1 MTSGRALDIDENRDR
16 TSYAVR
22 IQSHLYSYGPHPSQT
37 VHLHLPSGSHI
48 PVVVVIHGGYWRAR
62 HGADLAEPLGLD
74 LTRFGVGAAVIEYR
88 RVGEGGGW
96 PTTLADAARAVDS
109 LAAEG
114 QRLAEGRLLVDRVAA
129 IGHSAGGH
137 LAAWL
142 AHRRSLRAGTAG
154 SVGPGESYVPLAGV
168 VTQAGLLDLVSA
180 CDERLGDGAVI
191 DLMEGQARSMPQ
203 RYHHASPLAH
213 VGDGARVVCVHG
225 DADDTVPLSQS
236 ERYATAALA
245 AGDPVQ
251 LVVLPGVGHYE
262 LIDPADPAWEICRDR
277 ALRMV

>member
-1 MTSGRALDIDENRDR
+1 MKVS
-16 TSYAVR
+16 SYQYA
-22 IQSHLYSYGPHPSQT
+22 YGPHPSQT
-37 VHLHLPSGSHI
+37 VRLILPGGSSI
-48 PVVVVIHGGYWRAR
+48 PVAVVIHGGYWRSTV
-62 HGADLAEPLGLD
+62 GAELAEPLGRD

-109 LAAEG
+109 LAGAG
-114 QRLAEGRLLVDRVAA
+114 QQLAEGRLLLDRVAA

-142 AHRRSLRAGTAG
+142 AHRGSLRAGTAG
-154 SVGPGESYVPLAGV
+154 SVGPGESSVPVVGA
-168 VTQAGLLDLVSA
+168 VTQAGRLDLVSA
-180 CDERLGDGAVI
+180 ADERLGQGAVPA
-191 DLMEGQARSMPQ
+191 LMEGVARSLPQ

-236 ERYATAALA
+236 ERYFEAALL
-245 AGDPVQ
+245 AGDPVK
-251 LVVLPGVGHYE
+251 LIVLPGTGHYE
-262 LIDPADPAWEICRDR
+262 LIDVDHPAWAACRDQL
-277 ALRMV
+277 LRMV